1 MTQAV
6 AQMQHDVSQTR
17 EEARE
22 QVAELRDECQKQ
34 HQRVES
40 IEKNIQELAANTCSK
55 ADLSAVL
62 AEALAKQSSE
72 LQGWLAKR
80 SPEPSPV
87 NDPNKVPKHS

>member
-1 MTQAV
+1 MN
-6 AQMQHDVSQTR
+6 DK
-17 EEARE
+17 
-22 QVAELRDECQKQ
+22 KQ

-40 IEKNIQELAANTCSK
+40 IEKYIQELAANTCSK

-72 LQGWLAKR
+72 LRGWLAKR

-87 NDPNKVPKHS
+87 HDTNKFPKHS